1 MLPTESSG
9 GMILLSKSNALKSN
23 SELDKIRKTEEQ
35 YWSLNHLFILSDEE
49 IKEGDWYIRIESFGA
64 IPTKTNKLE
73 AEILN
78 RKTTFIDAK
87 KIIATT
93 DKSLGWMIHDER
105 DYEEFHIMKQIP
117 ESFIQSYIKAYNE
130 GNFIT
135 EVQLEYEYF
144 TETVGTSEFDFS
156 EQDSIRLKVTM
167 K

>member
-1 MLPTESSG
+1 
-9 GMILLSKSNALKSN
+9 
-23 SELDKIRKTEEQ
+23 
-35 YWSLNHLFILSDEE
+35 
-49 IKEGDWYIRIESFGA
+49 
-64 IPTKTNKLE
+64 
-73 AEILN
+73 
-78 RKTTFIDAK
+78 
-87 KIIATT
+87 
-93 DKSLGWMIHDER
+93 
-105 DYEEFHIMKQIP
+105 MKQIP